1 MNRHR
6 RENFLT
12 RQLTAIIQIPNPFII
27 SSSANMYAKIEL
39 DYGPEERQIE
49 TELNVHSM
57 MISAKST
64 HPSESSTSVAN
75 SIKSETHL
83 DVFHLSAAPTLQFSQ
98 AITIRLK
105 EKSMASL
112 PNEQS
117 IFPINSPS
125 RLPLVLFVLLIST
138 SCSRF
143 IPIDAG
149 EKNELL
155 NSHSILRNPIDT
167 SERIREPGDDTQPRN
182 ESAIKINVTTICS
195 QGMADGAETYL
206 RVAPALKITVNKDT
220 GQRTPLIFSD
230 TSTCTIEGKTEEI
243 RQRIYRERTI
253 DLSSCNLPDGH
264 YEVSLLSSEGRL
276 KDLSYSGAIESMWQY
291 YTAGSQISG
300 LRIEIK
306 EGKLVQTAN
315 DQTGVVEANNYN
327 VGRHYILNGPNPG
340 MGLGGEGTGEGDTCD
355 NRASPLA
362 VQIEKG
368 EQLSFSDSIQGVL
381 FDIFG
386 FRAFPSPFTKA
397 RIGWIKE
404 PNFMFLAKPNSQGK
418 INGIQEL
425 FGDNTKG
432 PDGKYSPN
440 GFKALAKFD
449 GTSLDGK
456 RSLSISDGY
465 IDKDDAIFNELR
477 LWKDSNLD
485 GIAQDSEVLSLSQ
498 LNIDV
503 IDLNYDP
510 HFFER
515 DALGNEIRYKSVAK
529 RRSGELL
536 IIFDIWFY
544 YNADLNR
551 SRQQVREVFH

>member
-1 MNRHR
+1 MVYPPT
-6 RENFLT
+6 EKFV
-12 RQLTAIIQIPNPFII
+12 
-27 SSSANMYAKIEL
+27 SSN
-39 DYGPEERQIE
+39 
-49 TELNVHSM
+49 
-57 MISAKST
+57 
-64 HPSESSTSVAN
+64 
-75 SIKSETHL
+75 
-83 DVFHLSAAPTLQFSQ
+83 
-98 AITIRLK
+98 
-105 EKSMASL
+105 
-112 PNEQS
+112 
-117 IFPINSPS
+117 NSPS
-125 RLPLVLFVLLIST
+125 RLQLVVFLLLIST
-138 SCSRF
+138 SCTKF

-155 NSHSILRNPIDT
+155 KSQSILRNPIDT

-182 ESAIKINVTTICS
+182 ESDIKIKVTTICS
-195 QGMADGAETYL
+195 QGMADGAGTYL
-206 RVAPALKITVNKDT
+206 KVAPSLKIDVIKFSGQETKSIVN
-220 GQRTPLIFSD
+220 SD
-230 TSTCTIEGKTEEI
+230 TSPFCTIEGETEEI
-243 RQRIYRERTI
+243 RQRIYRDRTI

-264 YEVSLLSSEGRL
+264 YQVSLLSSEGRL
-276 KDLSYSGAIESMWQY
+276 KDLSYSGTIETMWLY

-300 LRIEIK
+300 FKIEIK
-306 EGKLVQTAN
+306 DGKLVLTDN
-315 DQTGVVEANNYN
+315 DQTGVVEGQKYDTS
-327 VGRHYILNGPNPG
+327 RHYVLNGPNPG
-340 MGLGGEGTGEGDTCD
+340 YGLGGEGTGEGDTCD

-368 EQLSFSDSIQGVL
+368 EQLSFSDSLQGVL

-386 FRAFPSPFTKA
+386 FRAFPSPFSKV

-404 PNFMFLAKPNSQGK
+404 PNFMFLAKPNSEGK

-432 PDGKYSPN
+432 PDGKFSSN

-449 GTSLDGK
+449 GTSGDGK
-456 RSLSISDGY
+456 RSLSIPDGY
-465 IDKDDAIFNELR
+465 IDKDDAIFSKLR
-477 LWKDSNLD
+477 LWKDTNLD
-485 GIAQDSEVLSLSQ
+485 GIAQDSELLSLSQ

-503 IDLNYDP
+503 LDLNYDP

-529 RRSGELL
+529 RKSGELL